1 MRALPVW
8 VNGIFLCQPSENKI
22 GPSWSALMSRW
33 WRHAFDNK
41 HLVRLMRLVIKG
53 ASHPWPVGGVLQPCL
68 QGAFNQPWHMNEE
81 ELCSLAHPSLAALPV
96 SCIRC
101 SLPFPGGLAHAH
113 TTAVTAELCFEFW
126 FMLLY
131 FFSEH
136 MRSQQFYNHLLQAHH
151 LWLAPSLSSIRNLHL

>member
-81 ELCSLAHPSLAALPV
+81 ELCSLAHPGPAALPV

-101 SLPFPGGLAHAH
+101 SLSQEAWHMPTLPRLQLSFASNSGLCYC
-113 TTAVTAELCFEFW
+113 T
-126 FMLLY
+126 
-131 FFSEH
+131 S
-136 MRSQQFYNHLLQAHH
+136 SQSIWDLNSFIFTCCRHIIYG
-151 LWLAPSLSSIRNLHL
+151 WLPP